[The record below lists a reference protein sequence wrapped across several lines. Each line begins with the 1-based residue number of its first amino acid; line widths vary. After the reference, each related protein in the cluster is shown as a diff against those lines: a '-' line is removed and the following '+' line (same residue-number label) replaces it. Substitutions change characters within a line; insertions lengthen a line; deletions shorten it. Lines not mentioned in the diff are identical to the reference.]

1 MSPLNANEPIFD
13 LAQLAHVEL
22 LTHDLEGTLRFF
34 KDLLGMPETEWQ
46 GRSGLPSRLCM
57 SLGVPGGQC
66 SSTWRSR
73 GQSHRAYGRPR
84 LHDFRSLLEDRGLE
98 GIGGFHYWR
107 CLDRLADAGTLLELR
122 DAAGGGAGYPRNGQ
136 CLIEGILT
144 VRCRWEFNEQR
155 GQSACN

>member
-46 GRSGLPSRLCM
+46 GRSAYLRGYACRLAC
-57 SLGVPGGQC
+57 PGQC

-98 GIGGFHYWR
+98 GIGGSHYWR

-122 DAAGGGAGYPRNGQ
+122 DAAGGEAGYPRNGQ